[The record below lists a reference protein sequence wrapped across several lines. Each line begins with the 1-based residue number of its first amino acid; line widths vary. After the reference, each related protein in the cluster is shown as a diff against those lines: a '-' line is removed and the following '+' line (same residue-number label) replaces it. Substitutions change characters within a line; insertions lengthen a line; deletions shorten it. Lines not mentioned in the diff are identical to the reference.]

1 MSTLEI
7 FSAIQQH
14 ATLTL
19 LFPFAALLMLVW
31 FFIQYGKA
39 SRPLKMSSEWIE
51 IEISKTGLTF
61 LSVRHPMEKRDIL
74 PLSAIFAA
82 FLFLALFRLG
92 DFDAP
97 QSFFQ
102 FSEGRDQVV
111 IELDEPEEISSIMYF
126 TGLWSGN
133 YVLEFSGDGESWSVQ
148 NQKDGEDPETPAY
161 AMNQSLASLFRWRY
175 AYLNRDSTG
184 VKYIRLTT
192 SRAPMELGELAIYGP
207 GNILLSSRRIS
218 SPDAPGLF
226 DEQSLVPE
234 RPTYMNSM
242 YYDEVYHARTGYEFL
257 RGVAPYEK
265 SNPPLGKAIIAGS
278 ISAFGMTPFGFRSA
292 GALFG
297 VLMLLVM
304 YIFLKNMFGRTAVA
318 VCGTLLLGFE
328 FMRFVQTRIATIDA
342 FAVFFV
348 LAAYFFMYRH
358 ITTPPDSKFRKSL
371 ASLSLSGVFFGLG
384 CATKWNVIYAGVGLA
399 VIFAIRLVLLAK
411 HYRASRNTGFGPYL
425 AKTLL
430 FSVLFFG
437 AVPAALYCLSYIP
450 FARAHGMDL
459 GAGALL
465 RPEFYREY
473 FGIVWDN
480 QVMMFSY
487 RGVLEATH
495 PFSSPWWQ
503 WLLNA
508 KPILYVNSYV
518 GDLRSS
524 FAAFGNPLVW
534 WGGLAAMAAMA
545 LRVFMHRDGKADRKS
560 VV

>member
-1 MSTLEI
+1 
-7 FSAIQQH
+7 
-14 ATLTL
+14 
-19 LFPFAALLMLVW
+19 
-31 FFIQYGKA
+31 
-39 SRPLKMSSEWIE
+39 
-51 IEISKTGLTF
+51 
-61 LSVRHPMEKRDIL
+61 
-74 PLSAIFAA
+74 
-82 FLFLALFRLG
+82 
-92 DFDAP
+92 
-97 QSFFQ
+97 
-102 FSEGRDQVV
+102 
-111 IELDEPEEISSIMYF
+111 
-126 TGLWSGN
+126 
-133 YVLEFSGDGESWSVQ
+133 
-148 NQKDGEDPETPAY
+148 
-161 AMNQSLASLFRWRY
+161 
-175 AYLNRDSTG
+175 
-184 VKYIRLTT
+184 
-192 SRAPMELGELAIYGP
+192 MELGELAIYGP

-278 ISAFGMTPFGFRSA
+278 ICAFGMTPFGFRSA

-545 LRVFMHRDGKADRKS
+545 LRVFVHRDGKALFILLGYLSQILPWILVSRVVFIYHYFPSTLFLVMALAHIFSLMLERKRKGHRLA
-560 VV
+560 VYGFTAAAGLVFALFYPALTGIPAPHWYFEGLLRWIPVAWPF